1 MGVTRRIQGHR
12 AYLEIKAPGQCMG
25 LPIPQAELP
34 VMATGEESVL
44 EGMCAEPPEL
54 IRVTLQQSMGCHL
67 CGSPKALPSLLPGA
81 LAPVPR
87 PPRQPGLQGRSP
99 EPDLPSATHSSWSPP
114 AAQSQA
120 PLRWPA
126 QPQSVPESAG
136 WWQKVRAPLTI
147 PLPPPSSV
155 PGPGLTSASWR
166 ATNPG
171 PHWTSRRSRPPP
183 LSTVPSRRRHRAK
196 MDPS

>member
-44 EGMCAEPPEL
+44 EGMRAEPPEL

-87 PPRQPGLQGRSP
+87 PPANLDYRGEALSQISPQQRILRGPHQQLRARPLCDGPHSPKVFRNLQGGGRKL
-99 EPDLPSATHSSWSPP
+99 E
-114 AAQSQA
+114 
-120 PLRWPA
+120 
-126 QPQSVPESAG
+126 
-136 WWQKVRAPLTI
+136 
-147 PLPPPSSV
+147 
-155 PGPGLTSASWR
+155 
-166 ATNPG
+166 
-171 PHWTSRRSRPPP
+171 
-183 LSTVPSRRRHRAK
+183 RH
-196 MDPS
+196 